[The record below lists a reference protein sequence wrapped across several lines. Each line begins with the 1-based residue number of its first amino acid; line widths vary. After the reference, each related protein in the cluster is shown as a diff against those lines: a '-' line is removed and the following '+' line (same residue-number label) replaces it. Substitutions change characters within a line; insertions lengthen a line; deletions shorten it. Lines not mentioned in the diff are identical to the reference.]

1 MKATVFANY
10 SNDSRIFTI
19 VIYILTSVQGKELI
33 TLDIG
38 LLGPQNVGSYWHF
51 MEYLLYVKVSAMIYL
66 FCQPFNNSN
75 FFTQFT
81 YSLSC
86 FFFPSLFLSPTIQ
99 KFLPV
104 RKFIICLLFTT
115 IDLVC
120 GNDVAMDL
128 FSCVFVFVHY
138 TYIYRFLS
146 LSHIQWVLWLPS
158 LIIELY

>member
-1 MKATVFANY
+1 
-10 SNDSRIFTI
+10 
-19 VIYILTSVQGKELI
+19 
-33 TLDIG
+33 
-38 LLGPQNVGSYWHF
+38 

-66 FCQPFNNSN
+66 FCQSFNNSS
-75 FFTQFT
+75 FFSQFT

-128 FSCVFVFVHY
+128 FSCICICALHI
-138 TYIYRFLS
+138 YISVSVSVTHSVGFMITVVNYRVILKEFIFKSTWNFL
-146 LSHIQWVLWLPS
+146 
-158 LIIELY
+158 